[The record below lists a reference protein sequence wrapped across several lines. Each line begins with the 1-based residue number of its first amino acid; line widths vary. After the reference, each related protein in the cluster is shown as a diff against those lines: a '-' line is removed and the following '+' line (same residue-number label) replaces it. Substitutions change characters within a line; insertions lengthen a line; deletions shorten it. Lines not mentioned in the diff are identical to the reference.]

1 MAAIYQLD
9 FFETKPERVD
19 FIEMDANLALKT
31 AEKAMKTT
39 DNVRK
44 GTYAQLNYQKKLI
57 LELREELDFL
67 KRHICQTT

>member
-31 AEKAMKTT
+31 A
-39 DNVRK
+39 
-44 GTYAQLNYQKKLI
+44 
-57 LELREELDFL
+57 
-67 KRHICQTT
+67 